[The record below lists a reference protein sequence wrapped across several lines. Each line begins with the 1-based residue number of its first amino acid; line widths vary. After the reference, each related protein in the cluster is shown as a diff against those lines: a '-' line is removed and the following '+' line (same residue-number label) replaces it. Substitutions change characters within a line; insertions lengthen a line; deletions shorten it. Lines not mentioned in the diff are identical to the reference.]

1 MTTLV
6 MRKAVGDD
14 VPALV
19 AMLMDDDL
27 GASRENAENL
37 GPYLAAFER
46 IQASPETQLMVA
58 EVDGRLVGTLTLTIL
73 FGLSRQGAARAN
85 VEAVRVVSEYRNRG
99 IGQQMM
105 EWAIAEAKR
114 QGCRRVQL
122 TSDVRRIA
130 AHRFYERLGFEASH
144 TGFSMTL

>member
-1 MTTLV
+1 MNTIV
-6 MRKAVGDD
+6 IRDAVEDD

-27 GASRENAENL
+27 GATREDATNL
-37 GPYLAAFER
+37 EPYLAAFQR

-58 EVDGRLVGTLTLTIL
+58 ELDGVLVGTLTLTIL
-73 FGLSRQGAARAN
+73 FGLSRKGAARAN
-85 VEAVRVVSEYRNRG
+85 VEAVRVRSDYRNRG

-105 EWAIAEAKR
+105 QWAIVEAKR

-122 TSDVRRIA
+122 TSDVRRED
-130 AHRFYERLGFEASH
+130 AHRFYERLGFKPSH
-144 TGFSMTL
+144 TGFSMVF